1 MLLVLRMLRA
11 EPRPPR
17 LRPAGAP
24 GPLRLAV
31 ALALIVGAILPG
43 GSRSAGAAPIDDKR
57 AEARRLEAAIEEN
70 GERISMLTEDYNEA
84 RVRIDEAT
92 AGIVDAERR
101 LDTAKRESDQLRA
114 RVRSRAALLYRQAG
128 TGAPLAELDADTFQE
143 AGARAKYSAAAAERN
158 ASLVADLTV
167 AREMLEGRRAEL
179 DRMRADAQAE
189 EERLAAARRD
199 VEAAQAEQQELLSQV
214 EGEIAEL
221 VRQEEARRR
230 AEAERRAREEMERR
244 RQQEAAAREA
254 AAREA
259 AERETGGGGSSAP
272 APSTPP
278 PNVPA
283 PNAQAATAVATAQAQ
298 LGDPYHYGASGPDAF
313 DCSGLT
319 MYAWAAAGVGLPHS
333 SRAQFASLPHV
344 PMDALAPGDLVFY
357 GSPIHHVGMYVGGG
371 QMIHAPQTGDVV
383 KYSSIY
389 RSDFAGAAR
398 PG

>member
-1 MLLVLRMLRA
+1 MLRA

-17 LRPAGAP
+17 LRPAAAP
-24 GPLRLAV
+24 GRLRLAL
-31 ALALIVGAILPG
+31 ALALIVGALAPVG
-43 GSRSAGAAPIDDKR
+43 GSRSAEAAPIDDKR

-70 GERISMLTEDYNEA
+70 GERISRLAEDYNEA

-101 LDTAKRESDQLRA
+101 LDTAKRESDALRA
-114 RVRSRAALLYRQAG
+114 RVRARAAVLYKQAG
-128 TGAPLAELDADTFQE
+128 SGAPLADLDAGSVQE

-179 DRMRADAQAE
+179 DRIRAEATAE
-189 EERLAAARRD
+189 EERLARARRE
-199 VEAAQAEQQELLSQV
+199 VEAAQAEQQQLLAQV

-221 VRQEEARRR
+221 VEQEAARRR

-244 RQQEAAAREA
+244 RRQEAAAREA
-254 AAREA
+254 AAREEA
-259 AERETGGGGSSAP
+259 GRGSAGGSGGGSSAP
-272 APSTPP
+272 APSAPP

-283 PNAQAATAVATAQAQ
+283 PNARAAVAVDTAKAQ
-298 LGDPYHYGASGPDAF
+298 LGDPYRWGASGPDAF

-333 SRAQFASLPHV
+333 SRSQFASLPHV